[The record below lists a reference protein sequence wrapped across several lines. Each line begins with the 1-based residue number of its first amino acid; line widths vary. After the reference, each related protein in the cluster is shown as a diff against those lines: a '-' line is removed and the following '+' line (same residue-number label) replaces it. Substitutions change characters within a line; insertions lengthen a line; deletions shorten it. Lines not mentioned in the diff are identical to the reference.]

1 MPIDDATQ
9 EIAAIASRRGL
20 LRGAGLGAAMLGAA
34 SVGFSRPAQADAAIT
49 DEDIL
54 NFALNLE
61 YLEAEFYRLAVFG
74 ESLPHSA
81 ITGKGTL
88 GGVTGGKKVTF
99 TNKQY
104 LQYAQEVANDE
115 YNHVL
120 FLRKAL
126 GSAAVARPEINFTD
140 AFATLGT
147 ASGAAEGGTFDPFAG
162 EGMFVLGAFV
172 FEDVGVTAYLGAA
185 ASITSKAYLTAAGSI
200 LAVEAYHASEIRSLI
215 LQTSHTLAEKA
226 DKISAL
232 RAQLSGAK
240 DDQGPLVGGRANVV
254 PTDSNSLAF
263 PRMPSQVL
271 NIVYGGGAASNYLF
285 FPNKVNGAIQ

>member
-1 MPIDDATQ
+1 MSTDDATQ

-34 SVGFSRPAQADAAIT
+34 SVGFSRPARAEAAIT
-49 DEDIL
+49 DDDIL

-61 YLEAEFYRLAVFG
+61 YLEGEFYRFAVYG

-81 ITGKGTL
+81 ITGTGTL
-88 GGVTGGKKVTF
+88 GGVTGGRKVHFKTKRYF
-99 TNKQY
+99 E
-104 LQYAQEVANDE
+104 YAREVANDE

-126 GSAAVARPEINFTD
+126 GNAAVARPAIDFTN
-140 AFATLGT
+140 AFAALGKV
-147 ASGAAEGGTFDPFAG
+147 SGVAPDGSFDPFAG
-162 EGMFVLGAFV
+162 EGMFALGAFV

-185 ASITSKAYLTAAGSI
+185 ASITNKAYLTAAGGI
-200 LAVEAYHASEIRSLI
+200 LAVEAYHASEIRSII
-215 LQTSHTLAEKA
+215 LQTSETLAQKA

-232 RAQLSGAK
+232 RAQLSGAQ
-240 DDQGPLVGGRANVV
+240 DDQGPLLHGQPNVV
-254 PTDSNSLAF
+254 PTDSNSIAF
-263 PRMPSQVL
+263 ARTPSQVL